1 MPETPQRSRKNTAGD
16 PGRAIGF
23 SGASD
28 GVLPPNNLPLQLSSF
43 VGREREIFRVEE
55 LLADH
60 RLLTLTGPGG
70 SGKTRLALA
79 VAPEVA
85 REFEDGVWLVELASL
100 SDPDLVPQTVASILG
115 MHEAP
120 DKTLTDAICDHLS
133 STETLL
139 ILDNCEHLVDA
150 CATFAETLLRRC
162 PQLRILATSRE
173 ALGVYGETLFAV
185 PPLSLP
191 DPRYLHTVDGLPGYE
206 AARLFAERARAVKP
220 DFALTEGNAI
230 AVAQIC
236 YRLDG
241 MPLAIELTAA
251 RTRVLSVQQISSR
264 LEDSFALLSGGG
276 RTAMPR
282 HRTLEATMDWS
293 HELLSEKEKVLFRR
307 LSVFAGGFALGAAES
322 VGAGTDVVEGEIL
335 DLLMSLVDKSLVV
348 AWERDGRARY
358 RLLETVRQYG
368 RTRLEE
374 SGEAEDVF
382 WRYTTYYLA
391 FSEQVASDSGGQGT
405 RLQELEAEQSN
416 FRGALGWALGTELV
430 EPEEV
435 TVERATL
442 GLRLAVSLGQ
452 GRFWAANGLS
462 EGLRWLEMGLARSG
476 DALPDPLR
484 AAALNEAG
492 WIATVQSDQ
501 EKAVVLLEESFAL
514 AKKRGDESGIAA
526 SLFPLGQLLT
536 MHEGSRRR
544 VEDLRNEAETLRPEI
559 PDPSQAAYLVMFM
572 AMASWYGEDEEQAL
586 SRFEEALG
594 LFRDLENLQGAAFC
608 LGSIGFI
615 VLGRDDPAQAATIF
629 EEALQT
635 LRTLRDVVGIFHC
648 LLGAGSVASLR
659 GEPDRAARLWGA
671 AEALGETAAVPMIP
685 MIRSH
690 YDYEGHLD
698 GARSRLTGEAWA
710 EAWAEGRDMS
720 PEQAIEY
727 ALEPPL
733 ETSEEAES
741 PGTSYPADLSAREV
755 EVLKLVARGMTNAQI
770 GQELFISPRTVNAH
784 MGSVYHKIGSSTR
797 AEAARFATEHG
808 LL

>member
-1 MPETPQRSRKNTAGD
+1 MRDATNQSR
-16 PGRAIGF
+16 
-23 SGASD
+23 D
-28 GVLPPNNLPLQLSSF
+28 GSEDYEQEADLSHPTDNLPLALTSF
-43 VGREREIFRVEE
+43 VEREREMAEVEK
-55 LLADH
+55 LLVES

-85 REFEDGVWLVELASL
+85 RGYEDGVWLVELASL
-100 SDPDLVPQTVASILG
+100 SDPDLVTRAVASVLG
-115 MHEAP
+115 MREAP
-120 DKTLTDAICDHLS
+120 DKTLADAICDHLS
-133 STETLL
+133 PTETLL
-139 ILDNCEHLVDA
+139 ILDNCEHLIDA
-150 CATFAETLLRRC
+150 CSSFAETVLRRC
-162 PQLRILATSRE
+162 PQLSILATSRE
-173 ALGVYGETLFAV
+173 ALGVYGEILFDV

-191 DPRYLHTVDGLPGYE
+191 DPRHLRTVDGLPGYE
-206 AARLFAERARAVKP
+206 AASLFTERARAVRL
-220 DFALTEGNAI
+220 DFALTEQNAM

-241 MPLAIELTAA
+241 MPLAIELAAA
-251 RTRVLSVQQISSR
+251 RARVLSVQQISSR

-276 RTAMPR
+276 RAAMPR
-282 HRTLEATMDWS
+282 HRTLEAMMDWS

-307 LSVFAGGFALGAAES
+307 LTVFTGGFALGAAEA
-322 VGAGTDVVEGEIL
+322 VGADEDLVEGEIL
-335 DLLMSLVDKSLVV
+335 DPLMSLVDKSLVT
-348 AWERDGRARY
+348 ATEQDGRARY

-374 SGEAEDVF
+374 SGEAENVL
-382 WRYTTYYLA
+382 WRHTTYYLA
-391 FSEQVASDSGGQGT
+391 LSEEVASDSGGQGT

-416 FRGALGWALGTELV
+416 FRGALGWALGTERV

-435 TVERATL
+435 TAERATL

-476 DALPDPLR
+476 DALPDPVR

-492 WIATVQSDQ
+492 WIATVQGDQ

-526 SLFPLGQLLT
+526 SLFQLGQLLV
-536 MHEGSRRR
+536 MHEGSRQR
-544 VEDLRNEAETLRPEI
+544 VEDLRREAEALRPEI
-559 PDPSQAAYLVMFM
+559 PDPSQASYLVMFM
-572 AMASWYGEDEEQAL
+572 ALASWYADDEEQAL
-586 SRFEEALG
+586 FLFEDALG
-594 LFRDLENLQGAAFC
+594 LFRELENLQGAAFC

-615 VLGRDDPAQAATIF
+615 VLGRDDPARAATIF

-635 LRTLRDVVGIFHC
+635 LKTLRDVVGIFHC

-671 AEALGETAAVPMIP
+671 AEALGETAAVPVVP

-690 YDYEGHLD
+690 YDYEGHLER
-698 GARSRLTGEAWA
+698 ARSRLTEEAWA

-733 ETSEEAES
+733 GPSEEIVA
-741 PGTSYPADLSAREV
+741 PRTSYPADLSAREV
-755 EVLKLVARGMTNAQI
+755 EVLRLVAGGMTNAQI
-770 GQELFISPRTVNAH
+770 AQELYISPRTVNAH
-784 MGSVYHKIGSSTR
+784 MGSIYHKIGSNTR
-797 AEAARFATEHG
+797 AEATRFATEHG
-808 LL
+808 LI